1 MNAKPRI
8 EIQITGP
15 SFDDMFAA
23 WATIPGEP
31 QTAIWEEFDVDAI
44 RDDYNAQLEALAP
57 EDVFWGW
64 TESPFIFAPW
74 DADQDALREAF
85 SAATAS
91 AEEGG
96 IDLASIAMRH
106 EIN

>member
-8 EIQITGP
+8 EIQITGA
-15 SFDDMFAA
+15 SFDDMFTA

-44 RDDYNAQLEALAP
+44 RDDYNTALEALAP
-57 EDVFWGW
+57 EGVVWGW

-85 SAATAS
+85 SAAIAS